1 MECGLKPGG
10 DQERRYCHAQ
20 SVKSLLEVLSARRP
34 AGVAGQEAE
43 HEDPN
48 EEEDDRINGNLE
60 SEHGR
65 AEGRGWRRTRSG
77 ATILWG
83 TWTSRDE
90 CGPRSTASGV
100 D

>member
-1 MECGLKPGG
+1 MELELKPGG
-10 DQERRYCHAQ
+10 VQERRYCHAQ

-48 EEEDDRINGNLE
+48 EEKDDRVNGDLE

-65 AEGRGWRRTRSG
+65 AEGRGLALHPKRRDHPMG
-77 ATILWG
+77 HLDVAG
-83 TWTSRDE
+83 
-90 CGPRSTASGV
+90 
-100 D
+100 

>member
-1 MECGLKPGG
+1 MDCGLKPGRY
-10 DQERRYCHAQ
+10 QERRYCHAQ

-48 EEEDDRINGNLE
+48 EEEDDRIDGNLE

-65 AEGRGWRRTRSG
+65 AVGRGL
-77 ATILWG
+77 A
-83 TWTSRDE
+83 
-90 CGPRSTASGV
+90 PHP
-100 D
+100 

>member
-1 MECGLKPGG
+1 MELELKPGG
-10 DQERRYCHAQ
+10 DQKRRYCHAR

-43 HEDPN
+43 HEDPDK
-48 EEEDDRINGNLE
+48 EEDDRINGNLE

-83 TWTSRDE
+83 TKTLRDE

>member
-1 MECGLKPGG
+1 MECGLKPGC

-43 HEDPN
+43 HEDPDK
-48 EEEDDRINGNLE
+48 EKDDRINGNLE

-90 CGPRSTASGV
+90 YGPRSVA
-100 D
+100 